1 MHEITTN
8 LRLVLIYMNL
18 AHNVYIHI
26 VGGRQVNIGIL
37 RAKINSLRAM
47 LNPICPLLTLFGTH
61 DIFRVAG

>member
-1 MHEITTN
+1 
-8 LRLVLIYMNL
+8 MNL